1 MPIGNNTAKGALGV
15 ADEQAHIAA
24 VQKLGTAERIQ
35 YEVRNAVQAY
45 QAALA
50 RLFAARQ
57 AREASAQVLASEERK
72 FHNGESTT
80 FLISQRQV
88 EFVQNEGLE
97 LQAQT
102 DLNKAVVELQR
113 VDGSILSQN
122 NVSLGTLG
130 QGALTP

>member
-1 MPIGNNTAKGALGV
+1 VPIGNNTAKGALGV

-35 YEVRNAVQAY
+35 YEVRNAVQTY

-50 RLFAARQ
+50 RLFAARE

-72 FHNGESTT
+72 FRNGESTT
-80 FLISQRQV
+80 FLINQRQV
-88 EFVQNEGLE
+88 EFVQNQGLE

-113 VDGSILSQN
+113 VDGSILTAN

-130 QGALTP
+130 QGALKP

>member
-1 MPIGNNTAKGALGV
+1 V
-15 ADEQAHIAA
+15 ER
-24 VQKLGTAERIQ
+24 LGTAERIQ
-35 YEVRNAVQAY
+35 YEVRNAVQSY
-45 QAALA
+45 QASLA

-57 AREASAQVLASEERK
+57 AREASAEVLASEERK
-72 FHNGESTT
+72 FRNGESTT
-80 FLISQRQV
+80 FLVNQRQV

-122 NVSLGTLG
+122 RVSLGTLG
-130 QGALTP
+130 EEALKP